1 MSTHDTGHTAL
12 ATIASIPRNDEG
24 PVFREPWEAQ
34 AFAMA
39 VKLNEQGI
47 FTWTE
52 WAEQLSREIEQAGA
66 DDDPTNYYM
75 HWMSALEKLVASH
88 GLVSADEA
96 RRPKGRLGPG
106 GTSNPPWRTDRA
118 WPRSASGRKT
128 DNPHLFT
135 MTCCANYAAWAGP
148 APPPHSQRNLR
159 PRFRNYDPSKRSR
172 PWRIRRP
179 DAHLRR
185 RVRQSRSLR
194 RPGCKS

>member
-1 MSTHDTGHTAL
+1 M
-12 ATIASIPRNDEG
+12 
-24 PVFREPWEAQ
+24 FREPWEAQ

-96 RRPKGRLGPG
+96 RDRKDA
-106 GTSNPPWRTDRA
+106 WDRA
-118 WPRSASGRKT
+118 ARATPHGEPIELGR
-128 DNPHLFT
+128 DQHQD
-135 MTCCANYAAWAGP
+135 AN
-148 APPPHSQRNLR
+148 R
-159 PRFRNYDPSKRSR
+159 
-172 PWRIRRP
+172 
-179 DAHLRR
+179 
-185 RVRQSRSLR
+185 
-194 RPGCKS
+194 